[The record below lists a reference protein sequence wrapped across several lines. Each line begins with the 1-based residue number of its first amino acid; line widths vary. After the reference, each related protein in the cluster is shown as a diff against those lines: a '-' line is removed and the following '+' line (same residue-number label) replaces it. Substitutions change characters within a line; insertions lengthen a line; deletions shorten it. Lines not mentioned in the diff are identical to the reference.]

1 MRDPR
6 SAIEFARSQKDAAE
20 EALKDFLRIP
30 SVSTLPEH
38 KEDMQRA
45 AEWLSSQLE
54 QLGFD
59 QVAILPTAGHPVV
72 YGEHMKAGAS
82 APTILF
88 YGHYD
93 VQPADPLE
101 LWESEPFDPQ
111 LRGENLYARGASD
124 MKGQVVA
131 HLQALEAMLETGELP
146 VNLKYMV
153 EGEEEIGSPS
163 LEAFIREHSDRLDC
177 DFCLN
182 ADGGILGADL
192 PSITYALRG
201 LAYFELHVEGPDHD
215 LHSGQF
221 GGVVA
226 NPANV
231 LARLIAGMHDADGKI
246 TLPGFY
252 DQVRELSTDERAALS
267 QLPQPDSWWQEQ
279 TGAPALWGEAGYS
292 STERAAA
299 RPTLDVNGLLSGFT
313 GTGGKTV
320 LPAKAMAKISMR
332 LVPDQDPDSVHAAL
346 RSYLDRNTPDSVRW
360 NLEML
365 ASCRP
370 GMVERDSDAVHAAV
384 QALEAVWGKAPLF
397 KREGGTVPV
406 VGMIKDMLNV
416 DSMMLGFGLPDDNL
430 HAPNEKFHL
439 PTFHRGIETFIRF
452 TFEIAG

>member
-6 SAIEFARSQKDAAE
+6 SAIEFARSQKEAAE

-72 YGEHMKAGAS
+72 YGEHMKAGAL

>member
-6 SAIEFARSQKDAAE
+6 SAIEFARSQKEAAE

-267 QLPQPDSWWQEQ
+267 QLPQPDSWWQDQ

>member
-6 SAIEFARSQKDAAE
+6 SAIEFARSQKEAAE

>member
-6 SAIEFARSQKDAAE
+6 SAIEFARSQKEAAE

-346 RSYLDRNTPDSVRW
+346 RSYLVRNTPDSVRW

>member
-6 SAIEFARSQKDAAE
+6 SAIEFARLQKDAAE

-267 QLPQPDSWWQEQ
+267 QLPQPDSWWQDQ

>member
-6 SAIEFARSQKDAAE
+6 SAIEFARSQKEAAE

-131 HLQALEAMLETGELP
+131 HLQALEAMLKTGELP